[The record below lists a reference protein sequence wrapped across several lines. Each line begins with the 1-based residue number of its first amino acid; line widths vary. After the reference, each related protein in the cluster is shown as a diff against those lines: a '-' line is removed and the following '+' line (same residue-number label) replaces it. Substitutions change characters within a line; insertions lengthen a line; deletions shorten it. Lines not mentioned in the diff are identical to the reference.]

1 MKKLTIV
8 FRKSPLGTTSGRE
21 GLDFAMLSASFEQ
34 EVSLVFINDAV
45 LHLLPSQAPE
55 LTGSKDYIAALQLRN
70 FLLPP
75 NLQVLMILRRC
86 SPIAMRSWST
96 DDITF
101 NSNFSRRR

>member
-45 LHLLPSQAPE
+45 KTILPH
-55 LTGSKDYIAALQLRN
+55 
-70 FLLPP
+70 
-75 NLQVLMILRRC
+75 
-86 SPIAMRSWST
+86 
-96 DDITF
+96 
-101 NSNFSRRR
+101 